1 MDQAMSKHTA
11 MFIDLENVFYFL
23 RNHFGLTEEGATSAA
38 VDVISY
44 LLNDIVQKH
53 GHRVTLGR
61 AYLDM
66 DRTQM
71 EIRRLTYLGIKAEHV
86 TSTPHKSSA
95 DIELSLDALALMYER
110 PECETFYIVGGD
122 RDYLQI
128 CRRLRENL
136 KTVFI
141 AGFEKALSADLREY
155 VGQQFVV
162 LCDKMLE
169 PSAYPHTSEV
179 KPSAPPQPA
188 NGADTPPPTPSTPS
202 LLRPTTTNEWPRYR
216 PKDEDYESEGRV
228 LLAIWRFQT
237 EKAVKEVWLSPFL
250 YKLDADENFAL
261 MSSHD
266 RRRIVTTL
274 KDIGAVRI
282 ETRMGDQGRSYS
294 VVHLQLEHPLVKKVL
309 ELDT

>member
-1 MDQAMSKHTA
+1 MSKHTA

-23 RNHFGLTEEGATSAA
+23 RHHFGLTEEGATNAS

-44 LLNDIVQKH
+44 LLNDIGQKH
-53 GHRVTLGR
+53 GHRVTIGR

-86 TSTPHKSSA
+86 TSTPQKSSA

-155 VGQQFVV
+155 VGQPFVV

-179 KPSAPPQPA
+179 KPPAAQQPA
-188 NGADTPPPTPSTPS
+188 NGASAPAPTASTPS
-202 LLRPTTTNEWPRYR
+202 LPRPSAKNEWPRYR
-216 PKDEDYESEGRV
+216 PKDENYEWEERV

-237 EKAVKEVWLSPFL
+237 EKNVKEVWLNPFL
-250 YKLDADENFAL
+250 YKMDADENFAL
-261 MSSHD
+261 MSSHE
-266 RRRIVTTL
+266 RRRIITTL
-274 KDIGAVRI
+274 KDIGALRI
-282 ETRMGDQGRSYS
+282 ETRMGDQGRSFS
-294 VVHLQLEHPLVKKVL
+294 VVHVQREHPLVRKVL
-309 ELDT
+309 DSST

>member
-1 MDQAMSKHTA
+1 MSKHTA

-23 RNHFGLTEEGATSAA
+23 RNHFGLTEEGATNAA

-44 LLNDIVQKH
+44 LLNDIGKKH

-71 EIRRLTYLGIKAEHV
+71 EIRRLTYLGIKPEHV
-86 TSTPHKSSA
+86 TSTPQKSSA

-155 VGQQFVV
+155 VGEPFVV

-169 PSAYPHTSEV
+169 PSAYPHTSET
-179 KPSAPPQPA
+179 KPSGSASHAIASPPA
-188 NGADTPPPTPSTPS
+188 SSSSSLARPSPKT
-202 LLRPTTTNEWPRYR
+202 EWPRYR
-216 PKDEDYESEGRV
+216 PEDNNYEWEERA
-228 LLAIWRFQT
+228 LLALSRFQN
-237 EKAVKEVWLSPFL
+237 EKNVREVWLNPFL
-250 YKLDADENFAL
+250 YKMDADESFAL
-261 MSSHD
+261 MSSHE
-266 RRRIVTTL
+266 RRRIISTL
-274 KDIGAVRI
+274 KEIGAIRI
-282 ETRMGDQGRSYS
+282 ETRMGDQGRSFS
-294 VVHLQLEHPLVKKVL
+294 VVHVQREHPLVKKVL
-309 ELDT
+309 ESSA

>member
-1 MDQAMSKHTA
+1 MEKVMSKHTA

-23 RNHFGLTEEGATSAA
+23 RNHFGLTEEGATNAA

-44 LLNDIVQKH
+44 LLNDIGQKH

-95 DIELSLDALALMYER
+95 DIELSLDALALHYER

-136 KTVFI
+136 KTVYI

-155 VGQQFVV
+155 VGPQFVV
-162 LCDKMLE
+162 LCDKMLD

-179 KPSAPPQPA
+179 KSSTPPPA
-188 NGADTPPPTPSTPS
+188 NGADAPPPPPSAPS
-202 LLRPTTTNEWPRYR
+202 LPRPTATKEWPRYR
-216 PKDEDYESEGRV
+216 PEDEDYEWEERV
-228 LLAIWRFQT
+228 LMAILRFQT
-237 EKAVKEVWLSPFL
+237 EKNVKEVWLSPFL
-250 YKLDADENFAL
+250 YKMDADVNFEL
-261 MSSHD
+261 MSSQE
-266 RRRIVTTL
+266 RRRIIANL
-274 KDIGAVRI
+274 KDIGVLRI
-282 ETRMGDQGRSYS
+282 ETRMGDHERSYS
-294 VVHLQLEHPLVKKVL
+294 VAHVQQEHPLVKKVL
-309 ELDT
+309 EAST

>member
-23 RNHFGLTEEGATSAA
+23 RHHFGLTEEGATNAA